1 MIIYAFVSELSS
13 VTLWGLSPEQRL
25 RRQLEEI
32 RKESKGDITDIRWL
46 DEAHE
51 APKDGQV
58 LLLNGHFL
66 FENRTI
72 KGVIGKPGSVLQYE
86 QEIAAA
92 LIDVEKL
99 KDLLDCMHRKSQ
111 ELPVGLNTI
120 STGDLEAFDINLRRS
135 TVPLLEPIS
144 LSRKN
149 RLENKLYGNAYRG
162 ITDLVT
168 KFVWP
173 KPAKEVVH
181 ICAKRGITPNVV
193 TSFGLALVIGACF
206 LFYNQYYAWG
216 LLAGWIMTFLDTV
229 DGKLAR
235 VTVKASK
242 FGHLYDHMIDLI
254 HPPFWYII
262 WGQSLLG
269 FDGALGLN
277 VDQMGWAIILAYV
290 SGRIVE
296 LLFQRLGTCG
306 IFTWRPFDAWFRLI
320 TARRNPCLILLTL
333 SVLVGRPD
341 WGFIAVTFW
350 TVLTTLFLNLRL
362 AYAFV
367 VRLKQGPLNSWLS
380 EDDVAT
386 GINARSYSI
395 FGSTEVAHTEKYNDA

>member
-1 MIIYAFVSELSS
+1 MIIYALVSELSS

-32 RKESKGDITDIRWL
+32 RKELKEDITDVCWL
-46 DEAHE
+46 DEAE
-51 APKDGQV
+51 VAPVHGQV
-58 LLLNGHFL
+58 LVLNGHFL

-72 KGVIGKPGSVLQYE
+72 KGVINKPGSVLQYE
-86 QEIAAA
+86 SKIAAA
-92 LIDVEKL
+92 FIDVENL
-99 KDLLDCMHRKSQ
+99 EGVLDCMHGRVQ
-111 ELPVGLNTI
+111 EFPNGLNTI
-120 STGDLEAFDINLRRS
+120 NTRDLESFDITLRRS

-149 RLENKLYGNAYRG
+149 KLENKLYGNAYRG
-162 ITDLVT
+162 ITDLIT

-173 KPAKEVVH
+173 KPAKQAVYVS
-181 ICAKRGITPNVV
+181 AKLGITPNVI
-193 TSFGLALVIGACF
+193 TSIGLVLVIGACF

-235 VTVKASK
+235 VTVKATK

-269 FDGALGLN
+269 FHGAFGLN
-277 VDQMGWAIILAYV
+277 VGQMCWAIILAYV

-296 LLFQRLGTCG
+296 LLFQLLGTCG
-306 IFTWRPFDAWFRLI
+306 IFTWRPLDAWFRLI
-320 TARRNPCLILLTL
+320 TARRNPCLILMTV
-333 SVLVGRPD
+333 SVLIGRPD

-350 TVLTTLFLNLRL
+350 TVLTTIIMNLRL
-362 AYAFV
+362 LYAFV
-367 VRLKQGPLNSWLS
+367 VRMKHGPLSSWLS

-386 GINARSYSI
+386 GTNARSYSI
-395 FGSTEVAHTEKYNDA
+395 FGSTEVAHAEQ